1 MNKLRDYVG
10 IIAICAT
17 SVIFTGCG
25 DDDND
30 QGPAGPVQ
38 NAPDSL
44 ANKTYT
50 LTDST
55 GATST
60 LAFNSAGDGY
70 TLTPTGGTADN
81 GTFTGQR
88 AGDTWTVQTASG
100 SSTNTSTVTLNFTGA
115 TSGNYQ
121 LVQGDAAPVT
131 GTFAQSNIEPPP
143 GGGNNTNTN
152 GTVQA
157 PASLSSITV
166 TANGNVTRF
175 DFSGGTTG
183 TFNAF
188 NTEGN
193 SMGSGNFTYT
203 PSGTGANLHLT
214 YPGVGA
220 GDEFDDLNMVFT
232 QPAGSGQPNT
242 FTGTQKIGINT
253 SPYSGTFTY

>member
-1 MNKLRDYVG
+1 MNKLQNYV
-10 IIAICAT
+10 AIVALCAT

-30 QGPAGPVQ
+30 QGTQGPVQ
-38 NAPDSL
+38 LAPDSL
-44 ANKTYT
+44 ADKTYT
-50 LTDST
+50 LTDSS

-60 LAFNSAGDGY
+60 LVFDAAGTGY
-70 TLTPTGGTADN
+70 TLTPNGGTADS
-81 GTFTGQR
+81 GTWTGQR
-88 AGDTWTVQTASG
+88 NGDVWTVNTASG
-100 SSTNTSTVTLNFTGA
+100 SSTNTAALTLNFTGTTA
-115 TSGNYQ
+115 GNYQ

-131 GTFAQSNIEPPP
+131 GTFALSSIPDPDP
-143 GGGNNTNTN
+143 DPNNTNTN

-157 PASLSSITV
+157 PATLSSITV
-166 TANGNVTRF
+166 TANGSVTRF

-203 PSGTGANLHLT
+203 PSGTTANLHLT
-214 YPGVGA
+214 YPGVGE

-232 QPAGSGQPNT
+232 SAAGSGQPNT
-242 FTGTQKIGINT
+242 FSGTQKIGINT
-253 SPYSGTFTY
+253 TPYSGTFTY